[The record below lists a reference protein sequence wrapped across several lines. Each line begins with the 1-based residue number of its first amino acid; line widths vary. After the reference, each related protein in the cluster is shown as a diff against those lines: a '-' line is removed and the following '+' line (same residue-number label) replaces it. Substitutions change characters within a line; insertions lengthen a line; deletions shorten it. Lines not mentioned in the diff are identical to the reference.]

1 MVRMMEIKDKSKIRN
16 FSIIAHIDHGKTT
29 LSDRFLELT
38 GTLSSREME
47 DQLLDSMELEKER
60 GITIKAHYVR
70 LHYKAKN
77 GETYIFNLI
86 DTPGHVDFSYEVSR
100 ALAACEGALLLVD
113 ATQGVEAQT
122 LANAYLAIANDL
134 VLIPV
139 INKIDLPSA
148 EIEKTEEQIENV
160 LGIPKEE
167 ALLVSAK
174 TGEGVRELFEAIVE
188 RIPPP
193 KGNEKKPLKALIFD
207 SWYNP
212 YRGVVLLIKVF
223 EGKIKKGDKIVLM
236 STGAQY
242 EVEELGYFNP
252 KEVKVNSLIA
262 GEVGYLIAEI
272 KKISDVTVGD
282 TITHLK
288 NPTDSPVPGFKKLK
302 PMVFAG
308 FYPAGDTTHEELK
321 DALEKLSLNDSS
333 FDFEPE
339 TSPALGFGF
348 RCGFLGLLH
357 REIVQERLEREFNLT
372 IVQTAPNV
380 RYKIRLKSGE
390 LVEIDSP
397 AKLPDK
403 TEYEA
408 ILEPYAK
415 VSVFTPEKYVG
426 TLMKLFEKR
435 RAKFENMEYI
445 SPQRVILHYE
455 VPFSEMVV
463 DFYDK
468 VKSSTSGYASFD
480 YEISGFKESKLEKLT
495 ILVNGEP
502 VDALSVIVPKE
513 TAYRRAREILLRLR
527 RNIPRQ
533 LFEVVLQAKLGGRII
548 ARESIKPL
556 RKNVLAKCYGGDVT
570 RKKKLLEKQK
580 EGKKRMKTIGRVQI
594 PQEAFLSVLKE
605 D

>member
-1 MVRMMEIKDKSKIRN
+1 MREIKDKTKIRN

-38 GTLSSREME
+38 GTLSSREMK

-70 LHYKAKN
+70 LHYKAED

-122 LANAYLAIANDL
+122 VANAYLAIANDL

-174 TGEGVRELFEAIVE
+174 TGEGVKELFEAIVE

-193 KGNEKKPLKALIFD
+193 KGDEKKPLKALIFD

-223 EGKIKKGDKIVLM
+223 EGKIEKGDKIVLM

-272 KKISDVTVGD
+272 KRISDVTVGD

-288 NPTDSPVPGFKKLK
+288 NPTDSPIPGFKKLK

-435 RAKFENMEYI
+435 RARFENMEYI

-455 VPFSEMVV
+455 IPFSEMVV

-527 RNIPRQ
+527 KNIPRQ

>member
-1 MVRMMEIKDKSKIRN
+1 MKEIKDKTKIRN

-38 GTLSSREME
+38 GALTLREME

-70 LHYKAKN
+70 LHYKAED

-122 LANAYLAIANDL
+122 LANAYLAIGNDL

-148 EIEKTEEQIENV
+148 EIEKVEKQIENV
-160 LGIPKEE
+160 LGIPKDE

-174 TGEGVRELFEAIVE
+174 TGEGVKELFEEIVK

-193 KGNEKKPLKALIFD
+193 EGDERKPLKALIFD

-223 EGKIKKGDKIVLM
+223 EGKISIGDRIVLM
-236 STGAQY
+236 SSGAEY
-242 EVEELGYFNP
+242 NVEELGYFSP
-252 KEVKVNSLIA
+252 KEVKVNSFTA

-282 TITHLK
+282 TITHK
-288 NPTDSPVPGFKKLK
+288 NNPTKEAIPGFKKLK

-372 IVQTAPNV
+372 IITTAPNV
-380 RYKIRLKSGE
+380 RYRVKLKNGKE
-390 LVEIDSP
+390 IEIDSP
-397 AKLPDK
+397 SKLPEK

-408 ILEPYAK
+408 ILEPFSK
-415 VSVFTPEKYVG
+415 VSIFTPEKYVG
-426 TLMKLFEKR
+426 TIMKLFEKR
-435 RAKFENMEYI
+435 RGKYLSMEYI
-445 SPQRVILHYE
+445 SPQRVVLHYE
-455 VPFSEMVV
+455 IPFSEMVV

-468 VKSSTSGYASFD
+468 VKSFTSGYASFD
-480 YEISGFKESKLEKLT
+480 YEISGFKESKLEKLE
-495 ILVNGEP
+495 ILINGEP

-513 TAYRRAREILLRLR
+513 TAYRKAREILLRLR
-527 RNIPRQ
+527 KNIPRQ
-533 LFEVVLQAKLGGRII
+533 LFEVALQAKLGGRII
-548 ARESIKPL
+548 ARETLKPL

-570 RKKKLLEKQK
+570 RKKKLIEKQK
-580 EGKKRMKTIGRVQI
+580 EGKKRMKTVGRVQI
-594 PQEAFLSVLKE
+594 PQEAFLSILQE
-605 D
+605 E